1 MPDKKLVL
9 AYSGGLDTSVAIR
22 WLEGLGWDVIA
33 FTVELGEKKD
43 LDAIQARAL
52 KTGASA
58 AYVADGRVP
67 FLRLFV
73 WPSLQAGAVYEK
85 EYPLAT
91 ALGRPLIA
99 AMMVEV
105 ARREGAAAIA
115 HGCTGKGNDQVR
127 FDVTTAALA
136 PDLEVVAPGRE
147 WGMNRDDEIEY
158 AARHGIE
165 VPATVRSPYST
176 DENLWGRSIEAG
188 VLEDPWA
195 EPPRDVYSWTRDPR
209 DCPDEPAYLEIGFKH
224 GLPVSLDGK
233 PVEPLQL
240 VTELNRVGGENGVGR
255 IDHLENRLIGIKSR
269 EIYEAPA
276 AVLLLQAHQALEDI
290 TLPKEVARFKDT
302 VAQQWAQ
309 MVYDGL
315 WFSPLRDALYAFV
328 AETQRHVTGD
338 VRLKLYKG
346 ASQVVGRKGPHQL
359 YQLSLATYGKG
370 DVFDQSAAAGFIQL
384 GGIGVRTSAEVPRH
398 LHSRGLR
405 RVKRELD
412 SGEFDFKET
421 DEDMHTAIE
430 RRLTELTPAGASL
443 HAGRSRN
450 AQVALDL
457 RLYCRAAASVL
468 VSSIAEAVDALA
480 AKARTH
486 AGWVMPGYTHL
497 QRAQPVTVG
506 HHLLAHAEPLLRD
519 AERVRRA
526 HDAAGDVPLRA
537 GALPAPPLPPP

>member
-1 MPDKKLVL
+1 MSKKVVL

-22 WLEGLGWDVIA
+22 WLKDQGWDVVA
-33 FTVELGEKKD
+33 FTVDLGEKKD

-58 AYVADGRVP
+58 AYVADGRAP
-67 FLRLFV
+67 FLQLFV

-99 AMMVEV
+99 AMLVQV
-105 ARREGAAAIA
+105 ARREGASAIA

-127 FDVTTAALA
+127 FDVATAALA
-136 PDLEVVAPGRE
+136 PELQVVAPVRE

-158 AARHGIE
+158 AAKHGIE

-195 EPPRDVYSWTRDPR
+195 EPPADVYAWTQDPR
-209 DCPDEPAYLEIGFKH
+209 RCPDEAAYVEVGFKH
-224 GLPVSLDGK
+224 GIPISLDGRAMQ
-233 PVEPLQL
+233 PVDL
-240 VTELNRVGGENGVGR
+240 VGALNRIGGENGVGR

-290 TLPKEVARFKDT
+290 TLPKEVARFKDL
-302 VAQQWAQ
+302 VSQQWAQ

-328 AETQRHVTGD
+328 AETQEHVTGD

-346 ASQVVGRKGPHQL
+346 SSSVVGRKSPSQL

-370 DVFDQSAAAGFIQL
+370 DAFDQSAAAGFIKL
-384 GGIGVRTSAEVPRH
+384 WGLGVRTASQVQGR
-398 LHSRGLR
+398 LHARELGDLLGD
-405 RVKRELD
+405 VKR
-412 SGEFDFKET
+412 
-421 DEDMHTAIE
+421 
-430 RRLTELTPAGASL
+430 
-443 HAGRSRN
+443 
-450 AQVALDL
+450 
-457 RLYCRAAASVL
+457 
-468 VSSIAEAVDALA
+468 LA
-480 AKARTH
+480 
-486 AGWVMPGYTHL
+486 P
-497 QRAQPVTVG
+497 
-506 HHLLAHAEPLLRD
+506 
-519 AERVRRA
+519 
-526 HDAAGDVPLRA
+526 
-537 GALPAPPLPPP
+537 

>member
-1 MPDKKLVL
+1 MPDSNSAERRKVVL

-22 WLEGLGWDVIA
+22 WLKDQGWDVIA
-33 FTVELGEKKD
+33 FTVDLGEKKD

-58 AYVADGRVP
+58 AYVADGRLP
-67 FLRLFV
+67 FLHLFV

-105 ARREGAAAIA
+105 ARREGAHAVA

-136 PDLEVVAPGRE
+136 PDLQVVAPVRE
-147 WGMNRDDEIEY
+147 WKMNRDDELEY
-158 AARHGIE
+158 ASKHGIE
-165 VPATVRSPYST
+165 VPATTRSPYST

-195 EPPRDVYSWTRDPR
+195 EPPKDVYAWTRDPR
-209 DCPDEPAYLEIGFKH
+209 QCPDEPTYVEIGFKE
-224 GLPVSLDGK
+224 GIPVALDGK
-233 PVEPLQL
+233 PTPALEL
-240 VTELNRVGGENGVGR
+240 VTALNKVGGENGAGR

-290 TLPKEVARFKDT
+290 TLPKEVARFKDL

-346 ASQVVGRKGPHQL
+346 SSQVVGRKGPRQL
-359 YQLSLATYGKG
+359 YQLALATYGKG
-370 DVFDQSAAAGFIQL
+370 DEFDQSAAAGFIKL
-384 GGIGVRTSAEVPRH
+384 WGMGLRTSARVQGRLEQRDH
-398 LHSRGLR
+398 GSLLGD
-405 RVKRELD
+405 VKR
-412 SGEFDFKET
+412 
-421 DEDMHTAIE
+421 
-430 RRLTELTPAGASL
+430 LTP
-443 HAGRSRN
+443 
-450 AQVALDL
+450 
-457 RLYCRAAASVL
+457 
-468 VSSIAEAVDALA
+468 
-480 AKARTH
+480 
-486 AGWVMPGYTHL
+486 
-497 QRAQPVTVG
+497 
-506 HHLLAHAEPLLRD
+506 
-519 AERVRRA
+519 
-526 HDAAGDVPLRA
+526 
-537 GALPAPPLPPP
+537 

>member
-1 MPDKKLVL
+1 VSKKVVL

-22 WLEGLGWDVIA
+22 WLKDRAWDVVA
-33 FTVELGEKKD
+33 FTVDLGEKKD
-43 LDAIQARAL
+43 LESIQARAI
-52 KTGASA
+52 KTGASS
-58 AYVADGRVP
+58 AYVADGRAP

-99 AMMVEV
+99 AMLVQV
-105 ARREGAAAIA
+105 ARREGASAIA

-127 FDVTTAALA
+127 FDVATAALA
-136 PDLEVVAPGRE
+136 PELQVVAPVRE

-158 AARHGIE
+158 ATKHGIE

-195 EPPRDVYSWTRDPR
+195 EPPADVYAWTTDPR
-209 DCPDEPAYLEIGFKH
+209 LCPDEPAYVEIGFKQ
-224 GLPVSLDGK
+224 GVPVSLDGQAHD
-233 PVEPLQL
+233 PIEL
-240 VTELNRVGGENGVGR
+240 VAALNRIGGESGVGR

-290 TLPKEVARFKDT
+290 TLPKEVARFKDL

-328 AETQRHVTGD
+328 AETQQHVTGE
-338 VRLKLYKG
+338 VRLKLFKG
-346 ASQVVGRKGPHQL
+346 SSNVVGRKSPSQL

-370 DVFDQSAAAGFIQL
+370 DAFDQSAAAGFIKL
-384 GGIGVRTSAEVPRH
+384 WGLGVRTAAQVQGR
-398 LHSRGLR
+398 LQSRDMANLLGD
-405 RVKRELD
+405 VKR
-412 SGEFDFKET
+412 
-421 DEDMHTAIE
+421 
-430 RRLTELTPAGASL
+430 
-443 HAGRSRN
+443 
-450 AQVALDL
+450 
-457 RLYCRAAASVL
+457 
-468 VSSIAEAVDALA
+468 LA
-480 AKARTH
+480 
-486 AGWVMPGYTHL
+486 P
-497 QRAQPVTVG
+497 
-506 HHLLAHAEPLLRD
+506 
-519 AERVRRA
+519 
-526 HDAAGDVPLRA
+526 
-537 GALPAPPLPPP
+537 